1 MTLADN
7 DAKSKVVDVV
17 ADVGVG
23 FEKIVGNSLK
33 RAGCLISLIY
43 HLDGRLEL
51 LYS

>member
-1 MTLADN
+1 MTLADD

-33 RAGCLISLIY
+33 RAVCLITLI
-43 HLDGRLEL
+43 
-51 LYS
+51 